1 MNPYATVFSNDNYY
15 LVCYNDKYKNMTHY
29 RIDRMDAVEVEKED
43 ITPAD
48 CAKGFD
54 ITEHKK
60 QVFGMF
66 VGQEERVSIVI
77 DNTLIDAVM
86 DKFGEDVKLVDRGN
100 GTAQLDISVQ
110 ISPAFIAWCCSFGDK
125 LTVVYPQTVVNQV
138 KEYIETLAQKYKDKG
153 E

>member
-1 MNPYATVFSNDNYY
+1 
-15 LVCYNDKYKNMTHY
+15 MTHY

-86 DKFGEDVKLVDRGN
+86 DKFGEDVQLVDKGD
-100 GTAQLDISVQ
+100 GTALLNISVQ
-110 ISPAFIAWCCSFGDK
+110 ISPAFLGWCCSFGDK
-125 LTVVYPQTVVNQV
+125 LQVIYPQSVVAQV
-138 KEYIETLAQKYKDKG
+138 TDYVAQLAGKYVSRNGK
-153 E
+153 